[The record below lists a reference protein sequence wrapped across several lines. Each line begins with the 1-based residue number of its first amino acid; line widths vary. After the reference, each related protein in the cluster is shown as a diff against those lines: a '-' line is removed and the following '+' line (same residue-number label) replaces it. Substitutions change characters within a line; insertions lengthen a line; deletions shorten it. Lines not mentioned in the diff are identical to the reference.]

1 MNEIEELL
9 ERFRRGP
16 ELIAVAMIGAAGSE
30 LDYVPSPGA
39 WSVRQI
45 MAHLA
50 DSEMVGADRF
60 RRVIAEDNPTIM
72 AYDQDAWATK
82 LDYARRKP
90 SHAMET
96 FRRTRA
102 ENHELLRELPE
113 IAFGRVCKHSER
125 GALTLLELLR
135 TYALHAEAH
144 AKQLRETR
152 AAFKNS
158 KAAAAGA

>member
-1 MNEIEELL
+1 MSEIEELL

-16 ELIAVAMIGAAGSE
+16 ELVAVAMIGAAGSE
-30 LDYVPSPGA
+30 IDYVPAPGA

-60 RRVIAEDNPTIM
+60 RRVIAEDTPTIM
-72 AYDQDAWATK
+72 AYDQDAWAAR

-90 SHAMET
+90 SQSMET

-102 ENHELLRELPE
+102 ENHALLKELPE
-113 IAFGRVCKHSER
+113 SAFARTGNHSER
-125 GALTLLELLR
+125 GKLTLLDLLR

-144 AKQLRETR
+144 ARQLRETR
-152 AAFKNS
+152 AAFKS
-158 KAAAAGA
+158 AKAAAAGA

>member
-16 ELIAVAMIGAAGSE
+16 ELVAVAMIGAAGSE
-30 LDYVPSPGA
+30 VDYAPAPGA

-50 DSEMVGADRF
+50 DSEIVAADRF
-60 RRVIAEDNPTIM
+60 RRVIAEENPTIV
-72 AYDQDAWATK
+72 AYDQNAWAAH

-90 SHAMET
+90 SHAMES
-96 FRRTRA
+96 FRRIRS
-102 ENHELLRELPE
+102 ENYDLLKELPE
-113 IAFGRVCKHSER
+113 GTFARSGRHTER

-135 TYALHAEAH
+135 TYAAHAEGH
-144 AKQLRETR
+144 ARQLRETR
-152 AAFKNS
+152 AAFKNA
-158 KAAAAGA
+158 KAAAPGA